1 MELLPAK
8 FEAWGHEDAEAD
20 IFERSES
27 KQEAEVKLAAHTT
40 KAEAVERRLPRLEK
54 VESNSRMN
62 ELAENSASNQLE
74 EELKKEQGRKPPI
87 IIDKQDVG
95 AEQAWHH
102 HLREVEGFEVFS
114 IEAEAEAMMDRM
126 QSAEVGVQLKKVKQR
141 LKEEKVSRYAMD
153 RHKLSPLIA
162 DKLVP
167 PDREGSEA
175 EGLTSVGSLKVVEIA
190 AKDRLDEVE
199 KDWQGSDQL
208 VIDKQD
214 LVEVS
219 ASKKVEMRLKHALKA
234 EAVQFKNMEVKL
246 MEVKLMEEKLM
257 EFLKQC
263 LKLKACEEEEHEA
276 LQLLVDKQ
284 AAAAG

>member
-1 MELLPAK
+1 M
-8 FEAWGHEDAEAD
+8 
-20 IFERSES
+20 
-27 KQEAEVKLAAHTT
+27 
-40 KAEAVERRLPRLEK
+40 
-54 VESNSRMN
+54 
-62 ELAENSASNQLE
+62 
-74 EELKKEQGRKPPI
+74 
-87 IIDKQDVG
+87 
-95 AEQAWHH
+95 
-102 HLREVEGFEVFS
+102 
-114 IEAEAEAMMDRM
+114 
-126 QSAEVGVQLKKVKQR
+126 KKVKQR

-153 RHKLSPLIA
+153 WHELSPLIA

-190 AKDRLDEVE
+190 AKDRLDEME

-214 LVEVS
+214 LVEVT

-234 EAVQFKNMEVKL
+234 EAVQFK
-246 MEVKLMEEKLM
+246 EKLM

-263 LKLKACEEEEHEA
+263 LELKACEEEGHEA
-276 LQLLVDKQ
+276 PPLLVDKQ